1 VETLFIQ
8 PMKKCAIFS
17 KAPAQRSTHTV
28 DSYLRPVHFLI
39 FKRLEDQNLT
49 YTFPPFLHLKMNLN
63 TGPAPFIPPNSRPPP
78 LWMRHLSNTP
88 PEIVHQ
94 ILTDLPLIKIFQ
106 ILSHK
111 IPFLENCILSHLQL
125 KKLFT
130 SRTALHS
137 TLNCFTLYLE
147 VCAYITR
154 SPSKVF
160 PSLLARN
167 FSQLAEQDITNP
179 APWELG
185 TRVWPWWQ
193 RNRQIHLDDL
203 RKQMLDVITSTL
215 DLSSLALELLAPHN
229 AAPYSLVLLNL
240 GEDVEYLRTR
250 WNWVREAKRKLNESK
265 ARQLNLAA
273 DLYCQY
279 PGKLMLKK
287 PLDPSQDG
295 PRPNVRH
302 IENYLRQR
310 AKRVLADR
318 KFNGPFRGKCCPGI
332 DLIELIPYD
341 RYLKSFLDTL
351 SRFPV
356 DHVGVEGRLK
366 GLFIDEGKAT
376 KKPAPFQYPENIA
389 ADIERV
395 LDGLMYVYTQ
405 HPLMVPR
412 VQLPS
417 AESADDEPVFCVQ
430 TRPHSLYLA
439 PNLHRCLARKVML
452 HDEREY
458 EWLKAFLAV
467 VDWMEKN
474 LVEANVAEKA
484 AADPF

>member
-1 VETLFIQ
+1 
-8 PMKKCAIFS
+8 
-17 KAPAQRSTHTV
+17 
-28 DSYLRPVHFLI
+28 
-39 FKRLEDQNLT
+39 
-49 YTFPPFLHLKMNLN
+49 MNLN
-63 TGPAPFIPPNSRPPP
+63 TAQELFVPSNSRPPP

-106 ILSHK
+106 ILSYK
-111 IPFLENCILSHLQL
+111 IPFLDNCILTHLQL

-130 SRTALHS
+130 SRTALDDI
-137 TLNCFTLYLE
+137 LNCFIFYREICDYLN
-147 VCAYITR
+147 R

-160 PSLLARN
+160 PSLLSRN
-167 FSQLAEQDITNP
+167 FSLQPFQDIADPT
-179 APWELG
+179 PWG
-185 TRVWPWWQ
+185 PNDINWPWRQ

-203 RKQMLDVITSTL
+203 RKQMLDVINEEI
-215 DLSSLALELLAPHN
+215 DLCPIALELLAPHN
-229 AAPYSLVLLNL
+229 ATPYSLVLLNL
-240 GEDVEYLRTR
+240 GDDVEHLRTR
-250 WNWVREAKRKLNESK
+250 WNWIKEAKTKLNQAK
-265 ARQLNLAA
+265 ARQLALAA
-273 DLYCQY
+273 DLFCQY

-318 KFNGPFRGKCCPGI
+318 KFKGPFRGKCCPGI

-341 RYLKSFLDTL
+341 WYLKSFLDTL
-351 SRFPV
+351 ERFPV
-356 DHVGVEGRLK
+356 DHEGIEGKLK
-366 GLFIDEGKAT
+366 SMFIDEGT
-376 KKPAPFQYPENIA
+376 EKPEEDYNPFQYPENIA
-389 ADIERV
+389 TNIEIV

-405 HPLMVPR
+405 YPLMVPR

-417 AESADDEPVFCVQ
+417 AESVNKEPVFCVQ
-430 TRPHSLYLA
+430 TKPHSLYLS
-439 PNLHRCLARKVML
+439 PHLHRCLARKVML

-474 LVEANVAEKA
+474 LVEPKERK
-484 AADPF
+484 PE